1 MANRRRGEVEA
12 VIDGE
17 PVVLCLT
24 LGALAELEAAFG
36 AADLVALGERFAT
49 GRFAARDLEVILAC
63 GLSGGGRRT
72 TPAEAA
78 TLRLDGGLAGLI
90 AVVAD
95 LFEATF
101 GPARGEGGAEG
112 RGEGAS
118 TSSTSAADAV
128 RPPLVPGAASPSPG
142 TR

>member
-36 AADLVALGERFAT
+36 AEDLVALGERFAA

-78 TLRLDGGLAGLI
+78 TLRLEGGLAGLI

-101 GPARGEGGAEG
+101 GTASAEG

-118 TSSTSAADAV
+118 TSSTSAAAAV
-128 RPPLVPGAASPSPG
+128 RPPPVPGAASPSPG

>member
-36 AADLVALGERFAT
+36 AEDLVALGERFAA

-78 TLRLDGGLAGLI
+78 TLRLEGGLAGLI

-101 GPARGEGGAEG
+101 GTA

-118 TSSTSAADAV
+118 TSSASAADAV
-128 RPPLVPGAASPSPG
+128 RPPPVPGAASPSPG